1 MTRDL
6 AVCPGS
12 QPGLSCD
19 SRASGIARAGSAVT
33 AEHGEA
39 SQAAPAGWR
48 RTIPPLRSSSG
59 VRRRLAQHRGP
70 CCRQLDCAAV
80 GRPNASAVGLRSRPR
95 NGFGCGKQLSTVK
108 RTRGRGHSSKQ
119 ASLADPAKA
128 ARLHPH
134 WFRPWG
140 DKSAVCA
147 LLRGRGHGWSPHE
160 AALQEMSRG
169 FGLISRP
176 AAIPDHG
183 GPTMGAGSGC
193 GRRQQRR
200 LRPRTA
206 AADRESC
213 DATRTRTG
221 RDPDAT
227 RTPGINYVLH
237 RYTPNCIGIRP
248 SDWI

>member
-1 MTRDL
+1 MQQ
-6 AVCPGS
+6 AGPHGS
-12 QPGLSCD
+12 IGQHSCWPGLALSFT
-19 SRASGIARAGSAVT
+19 RRRRP
-33 AEHGEA
+33 GE
-39 SQAAPAGWR
+39 PDMING
-48 RTIPPLRSSSG
+48 PLRSSSG

-206 AADRESC
+206 AADRESR
-213 DATRTRTG
+213 DA
-221 RDPDAT
+221 AT
-227 RTPGINYVLH
+227 MPGIAG
-237 RYTPNCIGIRP
+237 RESRDADRESC
-248 SDWI
+248 DWV